1 VVINN
6 SSNINKGK
14 TALSP
19 KYTERRG
26 HMPTEMKVLVL
37 NRHKNMVGLN
47 QLMHSE
53 TFLLNNWV
61 SIAIDINIL

>member
-1 VVINN
+1 
-6 SSNINKGK
+6 
-14 TALSP
+14 
-19 KYTERRG
+19 
-26 HMPTEMKVLVL
+26 
-37 NRHKNMVGLN
+37 MVGLN